1 MNAGV
6 IGITVIFVLA
16 MIALIYDMYRIATDT
31 DTYDDVLLDI
41 LYILIALSTVVTF
54 FLLLI
59 DYGKN
64 NL

>member
-54 FLLLI
+54 F
-59 DYGKN
+59 YF
-64 NL
+64 